1 MMGWIAVSVLGV
13 LLSVVGVLFVAVPGV
28 RQFCWGTVCGL
39 GVAGGLLFLVQPS
52 TTPEPTRESH
62 MGARVS
68 TQARG
73 TGKETAVSWVP
84 RASRPGPPGVSTAPA
99 PPEAVSTPAEA
110 AQAVQRFRAAHD
122 VQQAA
127 EESPAFVRPPVP
139 IRPPAETLAAPLAT
153 PVSPPPRPATLA
165 AADHDTVAWGAL
177 PPPSAPHTPQ
187 GTVTPPS
194 SFPSPGSPTTLA
206 LPPPSA
212 PPLGSAL
219 KSCEA
224 LKAEIQA
231 KLAAKGLT
239 GYVLTIPTSGDVP
252 GPEIVGSCEG
262 NTRKIVLYRARNAL

>member
-1 MMGWIAVSVLGV
+1 MMVWIVV
-13 LLSVVGVLFVAVPGV
+13 SVVGVVLSVGGMLCVVAPGV
-28 RQFCWGTVCGL
+28 RQFCWGAVCGL
-39 GVAGGLLFLVQPS
+39 GVAGGLLLWWQLS
-52 TTPEPTRESH
+52 TTLEPTRASH
-62 MGARVS
+62 AGAP
-68 TQARG
+68 
-73 TGKETAVSWVP
+73 GKETAVSWVP
-84 RASRPGPPGVSTAPA
+84 RASRPGPPGVTTALA

-127 EESPAFVRPPVP
+127 EESPAVVGPPAPV
-139 IRPPAETLAAPLAT
+139 RPPAETLAPPLAT
-153 PVSPPPRPATLA
+153 PGPPP
-165 AADHDTVAWGAL
+165 
-177 PPPSAPHTPQ
+177 
-187 GTVTPPS
+187 
-194 SFPSPGSPTTLA
+194 LA
-206 LPPPSA
+206 LPPPPA

-239 GYVLTIPTSGDVP
+239 GYVLTITTSGDVP